1 MSGLLLTPEDQWFV
15 VRSYMKLRKAGLM
28 VVRQESAAAADSL
41 ILWRKMM
48 DLGIKGRRA
57 LVCAS
62 SKGLGRGCAEALA
75 EAGVDLVL
83 NARGG
88 AALEQT
94 AREIAQR
101 FGVRVQAIAA
111 DITSAEG
118 RAEVLAVAGPVDI
131 LVTNAGGPP
140 PGLWSDWSRDDFIA
154 ALDANMLTPVA
165 LMQACLP
172 AMITQGWGRVVNIT
186 SQSVKAPIA
195 ALGLSN
201 AARAGLT
208 GFVAGT
214 ARQVAPHGVCI
225 NNLLPGIH
233 ATDRAVSLDGGVA
246 RAEGITL
253 EAARARRAATIP
265 ARRYG
270 TAAEFGAACAFLC
283 SAQAGFIIGQNLL
296 LDGGAINATF

>member
-1 MSGLLLTPEDQWFV
+1 MSGLLLTPVDQWFV